1 MAAEA
6 SSSLLHCLLCATPPA
21 WQLVRVSDRTGA
33 DAKRGLCM
41 EAEWGRPLLPG
52 QCVLS
57 GARNSPHPGIG
68 GPIQRKCLKTHPD

>member
-33 DAKRGLCM
+33 DAKRDLCM

-57 GARNSPHPGIG
+57 GARNSPHPGIR
-68 GPIQRKCLKTHPD
+68 GPHPEKVPEDSP